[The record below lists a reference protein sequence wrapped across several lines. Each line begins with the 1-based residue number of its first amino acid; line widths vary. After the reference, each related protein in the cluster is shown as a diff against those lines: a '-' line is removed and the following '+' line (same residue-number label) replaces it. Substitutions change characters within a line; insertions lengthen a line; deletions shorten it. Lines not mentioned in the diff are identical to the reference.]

1 MKDLQVINEQEVLGK
16 NFRVYGT
23 IENPLFLAKDVAS
36 WIEHSN
42 VSQMISDSE
51 LDESELTKDFIEISY
66 AYGNGFRSRR
76 QESLFLTED
85 GLYEVLMQS
94 RKPIAKQFKKEV
106 KKILKQIR
114 MTGGYIPVK
123 EEETDAEI
131 MAKALLIAQSTIEN
145 KNKRINELEDE
156 VKVLEPKAEVY
167 DAFVEKEATFGFRE
181 LRKELESALGKS
193 IKETELKEIIRSK
206 GWIGSTV
213 KALAYA
219 IRNGYMVSKDIEDKF
234 GLPRVQDRF
243 TMKAREELLK
253 HFKGIN

>member
-1 MKDLQVINEQEVLGK
+1 MKDLQVFNNSLFGEVRFVEVEGKPYAVANDIAKALGYKRPNDAVNTHCKGTVKHSILTNGGNQLLNIIPEGDIYRLIIKSKLPQAEKFEQWVMEEVL
-16 NFRVYGT
+16 
-23 IENPLFLAKDVAS
+23 P
-36 WIEHSN
+36 
-42 VSQMISDSE
+42 
-51 LDESELTKDFIEISY
+51 
-66 AYGNGFRSRR
+66 
-76 QESLFLTED
+76 
-85 GLYEVLMQS
+85 
-94 RKPIAKQFKKEV
+94 
-106 KKILKQIR
+106 QIR
-114 MTGGYIPVK
+114 KTGGYIPVK

>member
-23 IENPLFLAKDVAS
+23 IENPLFLAKDVAN
-36 WIEHSN
+36 WIEHTHITKMLVN
-42 VSQMISDSE
+42 V
-51 LDESELTKDFIEISY
+51 DEEEKIKYLCTNSTEVLQANTEY
-66 AYGNGFRSRR
+66 W
-76 QESLFLTED
+76 FLTED

-167 DAFVEKEATFGFRE
+167 DAFVEKEGTFGFRE

>member
-23 IENPLFLAKDVAS
+23 IENPLFLAKDVAE
-36 WIEHSN
+36 WIEYDKSQLSKMLKN
-42 VSQMISDSE
+42 VD
-51 LDESELTKDFIEISY
+51 DEEKVRNNVTTLGGVQNTW
-66 AYGNGFRSRR
+66 
-76 QESLFLTED
+76 FLTED

-156 VKVLEPKAEVY
+156 VKVLEPKAEIY
-167 DAFVEKEATFGFRE
+167 DAFVEKEASFGFRE

-253 HFKGIN
+253 HFKDIN

>member
-1 MKDLQVINEQEVLGK
+1 MKDLQVIKEQEVLGK

-23 IENPLFLAKDVAS
+23 IENPLFLAKDVAE

-42 VSQMISDSE
+42 PSKMLNTV
-51 LDESELTKDFIEISY
+51 DEDEKTTLTISY
-66 AYGNGFRSRR
+66 NGNMTTN
-76 QESLFLTED
+76 QLFLTED

-181 LRKELESALGKS
+181 LRKELESTLGKS

>member
-1 MKDLQVINEQEVLGK
+1 MKDLQVIKEQEVLGK
-16 NFRVYGT
+16 QFRVYGD
-23 IENPLFLAKDVAS
+23 IEIPLFLAKDVAE
-36 WIEHSN
+36 WIDYSVSN
-42 VSQMISDSE
+42 VGKMLDKVDEEEKTTRTIS
-51 LDESELTKDFIEISY
+51 TN
-66 AYGNGFRSRR
+66 GNYTT
-76 QESLFLTED
+76 QAWFLTED

-131 MAKALLIAQSTIEN
+131 MAKALLIAQSTIER

-167 DAFVEKEATFGFRE
+167 DAFVEKEGTFGFRE

-253 HFKGIN
+253 HFKGAN